1 MRFVAV
7 DIGNSKTRLGLFQD
21 AALQTAHSIPT
32 DKHSTVDLLLQH
44 YRDVFQEDITDL
56 PLFVA
61 SVVPT
66 LSHVLRDE
74 VTLIHHE
81 SPLNFEIKRI
91 QANTLGADII
101 AGSQAAVR
109 FYQIPAI
116 VIDAGTATTVTYI
129 NKEKAFLGGV
139 ICPGLGISAKAL
151 FEQTSALD
159 PVDLVIPPSVIAH
172 TTEHAI
178 QGGLMFG
185 HAGMITSLVERI
197 KKEEQLDA
205 VSVLCTGGVS
215 HALLPLLPQDYI
227 FDPELV
233 LKGIASI
240 AMNHYTH

>member
-1 MRFVAV
+1 M
-7 DIGNSKTRLGLFQD
+7 
-21 AALQTAHSIPT
+21 
-32 DKHSTVDLLLQH
+32 
-44 YRDVFQEDITDL
+44 
-56 PLFVA
+56 
-61 SVVPT
+61 
-66 LSHVLRDE
+66 
-74 VTLIHHE
+74 
-81 SPLNFEIKRI
+81 KRI

-197 KKEEQLDA
+197 KRRTARCLFRF
-205 VSVLCTGGVS
+205 SVYRWRFTC
-215 HALLPLLPQDYI
+215 
-227 FDPELV
+227 
-233 LKGIASI
+233 IATV
-240 AMNHYTH
+240 ATPRLYF